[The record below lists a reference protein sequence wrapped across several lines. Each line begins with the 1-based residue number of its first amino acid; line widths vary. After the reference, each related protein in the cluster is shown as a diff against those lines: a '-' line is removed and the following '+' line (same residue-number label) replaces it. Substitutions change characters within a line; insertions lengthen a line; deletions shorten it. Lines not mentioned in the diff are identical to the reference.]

1 VSRSGSLLEALAHY
15 LEALE
20 CTPPGYE
27 RYAAFEPADE
37 ALRELE
43 PLCPA
48 GPARAAWAALRGHLS
63 ALAHL
68 EPSGALDD
76 LAHASAARSAWR
88 SLRALLRE

>member
-1 VSRSGSLLEALAHY
+1 MSRFASLLEALAHY

-43 PLCPA
+43 PLCSD
-48 GPARAAWAALRGHLS
+48 GPSQEACAALRAHLS

-76 LAHASAARSAWR
+76 LAHASAARRAWR
-88 SLRALLRE
+88 QLVGGGY

>member
-1 VSRSGSLLEALAHY
+1 MSRAGSLLEALGHY

-20 CTPPGYE
+20 CTPPGFQ

-43 PLCPA
+43 PLCAP
-48 GPARAAWAALRGHLS
+48 GPAAETCAGLRAHLT

-68 EPSGALDD
+68 EASGALDD
-76 LAHASAARSAWR
+76 LAHASAARRALR
-88 SLRALLRE
+88 GLRALL

>member
-1 VSRSGSLLEALAHY
+1 MSRSGSLLEALAHY

-43 PLCPA
+43 PYDCSSA
-48 GPARAAWAALRGHLS
+48 GETDGSNGCRRHRKVQHGCGRGR
-63 ALAHL
+63 
-68 EPSGALDD
+68 G
-76 LAHASAARSAWR
+76 
-88 SLRALLRE
+88 